1 MSLGRF
7 GALRALLGYPRAC
20 LGPIFEGFGMDLEVC
35 TAKEEGIHNEKND
48 VVSPLQTLQD
58 LPLQVP
64 GLRAASKPM
73 PTTTRRTPLW
83 YRCPSLFS
91 PYLEDRGPQIGLG
104 GRRVAQTFFLS
115 RTEFNTVSGSRRARA
130 RSPPRA
136 IATTWGCK
144 CRPPRS
150 TPLPPERTRRWRRA
164 RGTHLPHGPSSHEP
178 RGSECCKLA
187 WLR

>member
-1 MSLGRF
+1 MALKTRPKRLKSAPRRSWRRF
-7 GALRALLGYPRAC
+7 CAVSGGLLERSPFWSAQGSPGGTPAPVWDNF
-20 LGPIFEGFGMDLEVC
+20 LKDLAWIWRSVRQRKKAF
-35 TAKEEGIHNEKND
+35 TTKKND

-104 GRRVAQTFFLS
+104 GRRVAQKHFF
-115 RTEFNTVSGSRRARA
+115 E
-130 RSPPRA
+130 
-136 IATTWGCK
+136 
-144 CRPPRS
+144 
-150 TPLPPERTRRWRRA
+150 
-164 RGTHLPHGPSSHEP
+164 
-178 RGSECCKLA
+178 
-187 WLR
+187 

>member
-1 MSLGRF
+1 MRDPACHHFGKLLVELWLHFGLKSAPRRDSRRFLAVWGGLLGRSWVALGRF

-104 GRRVAQTFFLS
+104 GRRVAQTFFLNHALS
-115 RTEFNTVSGSRRARA
+115 
-130 RSPPRA
+130 
-136 IATTWGCK
+136 
-144 CRPPRS
+144 S
-150 TPLPPERTRRWRRA
+150 TQ
-164 RGTHLPHGPSSHEP
+164 
-178 RGSECCKLA
+178 
-187 WLR
+187 